1 MLTSKSVWMNVGL
14 TLAVI
19 AVGMRVE
26 PVRSFVLAN

>member
-1 MLTSKSVWMNVGL
+1 MNVGL